1 MIKVRRLTRL
11 IGLTKVLAD
20 HPGRL
25 FSLNQFAECF
35 DSAKSTLS
43 EDMFSIRE
51 ALEEFGLGT
60 LETVAGAAGG
70 IKLLPF
76 PDSKREEKLL
86 NELVEAFSQLER
98 ILPGNYLYMSDI
110 LYNPQLMSQVGEIFA
125 RRFFDKKPDYIMT
138 VETKGIPL
146 AFMTAR
152 AFDIP
157 VVVVRRETRVTE
169 GPTVNIN
176 YVSGSNRRIS
186 TMSVGKRSIPK
197 GSRVL
202 IMDDFMKAG
211 ATAKAL
217 VDLARE
223 VDAEVVGIGVL
234 MATAEPAKKLCASS
248 YETLLWLDEIEAET
262 GRLWIRSAQEKSRQD
277 NGK

>member
-1 MIKVRRLTRL
+1 MAKVRRLTRL

-25 FSLNQFAECF
+25 FSLNQFAEYF

-70 IKLLPF
+70 IKFLPF
-76 PDSKREEKLL
+76 PDSKREEKIL
-86 NELVEAFSQLER
+86 NDLVEAFSQPER

-152 AFDIP
+152 ASDIP

-223 VDAEVVGIGVL
+223 VDAEVVGVGVV
-234 MATAEPAKKLCASS
+234 MATAEPDKKLCDS

-262 GRLWIRSAQEKSRQD
+262 GRLWIRPAQDKSRQ
-277 NGK
+277 NKGK